1 MRRSNAPTLQDVAR
15 EAGVSA
21 MAVSVVLNGAR
32 SATRVSAATRLRIEE
47 AAARLSYRPNAA
59 ARGMK
64 RRRMEAIGVVATVN
78 GYLLD
83 VLGGILEAAAERGQN
98 TTVFSVSDWHRDERR
113 ILGFCDGRVDG
124 MILAGPQISP
134 AFAETLGQHVPF
146 VAIHPAEIHGG
157 VWRVDVD
164 NEGGAYAVV
173 RHLTGLGHRRIA
185 HLAGPPGQAG
195 AHERTAG
202 YRRALAEA
210 GIAYDDRL
218 VAEAFFT
225 SHGGRAATAG
235 LLGAAPA
242 AGAPPFTAV
251 FCANDASAV
260 GCLEALA
267 ERGLRVP
274 EDVSVAGFDDAFLAR
289 MTIPQLTT
297 ARQPFGELGRRAVGM
312 LLAQIED
319 GVGPAP
325 TGGGAP
331 EEAPAAR
338 TDILDVGLV
347 VRASAGPPPSVV
359 PARES
364 VAACGAAG
372 APK

>member
-1 MRRSNAPTLQDVAR
+1 MRRGNAPTLQDVAR

-32 SATRVSAATRLRIEE
+32 SATRVSDATRVRIEE

-64 RRRMEAIGVVATVN
+64 RRRMDTIGVVAVVN

-83 VLGGILEAAAERGQN
+83 VLGGILEAASARGQN
-98 TTVFSVSDWHRDERR
+98 TTVFSVSDWQADERR

-124 MILAGPQISP
+124 VVLAGPHLTP
-134 AFAETLGQHVPF
+134 DFAATLGRHAPF
-146 VAIHPAEIHGG
+146 VAVHPAELHAH

-164 NEGGAYAVV
+164 NAGGAYAVV
-173 RHLTGLGHRRIA
+173 RHLIALGHRRIA
-185 HLAGPPGQAG
+185 HLAGPLRQAG
-195 AHERTAG
+195 ARERLDG
-202 YRRALAEA
+202 YRRALAGED
-210 GIAYDDRL
+210 IPYDERL

-225 SHGGRAATAG
+225 SHDGRTATAR
-235 LLGAAPA
+235 LLDAVAAEQV
-242 AGAPPFTAV
+242 PPFTAV

-297 ARQPFGELGRRAVGM
+297 ARQPFGELGRRAVEM
-312 LLAQIED
+312 LLAQIEANAAPSD
-319 GVGPAP
+319 VSRTEVVGA
-325 TGGGAP
+325 
-331 EEAPAAR
+331 E
-338 TDILDVGLV
+338 LV
-347 VRASAGPPPSVV
+347 VRASTAPPLSSSPRSDSSEF
-359 PARES
+359 P
-364 VAACGAAG
+364 
-372 APK
+372 